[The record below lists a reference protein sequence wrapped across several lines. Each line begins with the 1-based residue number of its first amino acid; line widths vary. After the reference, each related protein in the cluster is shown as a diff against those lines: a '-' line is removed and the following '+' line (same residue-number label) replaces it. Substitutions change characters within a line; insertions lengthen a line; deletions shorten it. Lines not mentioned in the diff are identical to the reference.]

1 MIAEGRVV
9 NREVHGAS
17 AEDVRVQLTQAGHVV
32 IGIRQ
37 QKKRLLQAARSKFSL
52 ALFLQELSTLLEAGL
67 VLTEAL
73 EALRDKSDANPSA
86 RHIIDSVVAVMY
98 EGRSFSQALAGHPDV
113 FPALLV
119 ATVASS
125 EGSGQLHVVLRRY
138 QEYEGKI
145 EVLRKRVTG
154 ALIYPAVVIGVGC
167 AVLLFMAFFI
177 VPRFAVVFESV
188 SQRSGSVQAM
198 LWWSQLLEDGSAMVV
213 AGMVAAVVGSVLCVR
228 TARFKRT
235 FRTLLFAI
243 PQVRNLCTLFALT
256 RFYRTVGLLIAG
268 GTPAIV
274 ALGLA
279 REVLPA
285 FMHERLL
292 AALAE
297 LASGVAVATAL
308 SAHRLTTPVAYRL
321 MRVGEQS
328 GDLGAMFAYAAQF
341 HDGTLDRAVDWISKV
356 CEPVLMIAV
365 GATVGAALIMLYMPI
380 FGLADSIG

>member
-17 AEDVRVQLTQAGHVV
+17 AEDVRVQLAHAGHVV
-32 IGIRQ
+32 IGIRPHR
-37 QKKRLLQAARSKFSL
+37 KRLFQVASSKFSL

-73 EALRDKSDANPSA
+73 EALRDKSDVNPSA

-98 EGRSFSQALAGHPDV
+98 EGRAFSQALGQHPDV

-145 EVLRKRVTG
+145 AILRKRVIG
-154 ALIYPAVVIGVGC
+154 ALIYPSVVIGVGC
-167 AVLLFMAFFI
+167 GVLLFMAFFI
-177 VPRFAVVFESV
+177 VPRFAAVFESV

-198 LWWSQLLEDGSAMVV
+198 LWWSKLLEDGSAMVV
-213 AGMVAAVVGSVLCVR
+213 TGMVATVAACVWCVR

-235 FRTLLFAI
+235 FRKLLFAI

-268 GTPAIV
+268 GTPAIQ
-274 ALGLA
+274 ALRLA
-279 REVLPA
+279 RDVLPV
-285 FMHERLL
+285 FMHERLQV
-292 AALAE
+292 ALGE
-297 LASGVAVATAL
+297 LESGVPVSTAM
-308 SAHRLTTPVAYRL
+308 SANQLTTPVSYRL
-321 MRVGEQS
+321 MRVGEKS
-328 GDLGAMFAYAAQF
+328 GNLGAMFEYAAQF